1 MLFIR
6 KSTFDD
12 VSLILFAKEW
22 KHESRKI
29 VQKRFGVV
37 ERATTVKRNSLST
50 RSQIIKVGT
59 QSRCARFLWR
69 NFELVLFGGCL
80 IEVKWALKFLD
91 YTYCKNLVSFLS
103 LEETLVFF
111 KFSFFFNF
119 SKQPRKTPVRITN
132 FIFFCLANLG
142 CRSTYLSDSQEK
154 TEKKTL
160 GYFQFTWIGPWKGG
174 C

>member
-91 YTYCKNLVSFLS
+91 YTYCKILVSFLS
-103 LEETLVFF
+103 LEETLVFLSF
-111 KFSFFFNF
+111 LSFLTFQNSREKRPFESQISSFFVWRTSAAVAIEF
-119 SKQPRKTPVRITN
+119 KIKIK
-132 FIFFCLANLG
+132 IFHSSFGSYQSVYN
-142 CRSTYLSDSQEK
+142 
-154 TEKKTL
+154 TL
-160 GYFQFTWIGPWKGG
+160 
-174 C
+174 